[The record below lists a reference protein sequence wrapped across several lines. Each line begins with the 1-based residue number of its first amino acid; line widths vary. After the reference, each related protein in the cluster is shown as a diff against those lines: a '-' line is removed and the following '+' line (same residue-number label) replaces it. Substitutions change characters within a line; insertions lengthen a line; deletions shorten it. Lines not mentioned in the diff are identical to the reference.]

1 MGVVHPSGGVRVPWS
16 VPPEPGDF
24 MLAVYCK
31 EPMYCG
37 KVRRALEPREPVRL
51 ADDWETFEDTAVCS
65 SCSVAV
71 IPWLAGDPALT
82 HLVLFRT
89 LHPLHPVVL
98 VTRGDIENARDLK
111 ALVVDEV
118 VWTQEID
125 RELADAV
132 GRTCVLNQARRMATA
147 VRACPVLPT
156 KLREALAT
164 ACESERPIRTVH
176 KLAAAVGCDR
186 RTLWTQWKQVTERA
200 GADLRLQDF
209 LHWLVL
215 LRATGR
221 KSASRSWSAVAQEV
235 GVHPDTL
242 GRLAQQLTGCPLRD
256 LSAGGQGTVASRFE
270 KNVLS
275 CLAEGGSDK
284 LAEIGQSAV
293 GERLQGA

>member
-1 MGVVHPSGGVRVPWS
+1 
-16 VPPEPGDF
+16 
-24 MLAVYCK
+24 MLAVYCR
-31 EPMYCG
+31 EPMYCDR
-37 KVRRALEPREPVRL
+37 VNRALDPREPVHL
-51 ADDWETFEDTAVCS
+51 ADDWNQFEHTAAGS

-71 IPWLAGDPALT
+71 IPWLSGDPALT
-82 HLVLFRT
+82 RLALFRAR
-89 LHPLHPVVL
+89 HPLHPLVL
-98 VTRGDIENARDLK
+98 VTRGDMENARDLK

-132 GRTCVLNQARRMATA
+132 GRTCVLNQARMMAES
-147 VRACPVLPT
+147 VRRSPTLPT

-186 RTLWTQWKQVTERA
+186 RTLWTQWKQVMERA

-221 KSASRSWSAVAQEV
+221 KTASRSWAAVAQEV

-242 GRLAQQLTGCPLRD
+242 SRLAQQLTGCPLRD
-256 LSAGGQGTVASRFE
+256 LCAGGQGAVASQFE

-275 CLAEGGSDK
+275 CLAGEGPDK
-284 LAEIGQSAV
+284 LPAIGQSAV
-293 GERLQGA
+293 GERLLRA